1 MQIAP
6 PRVGTELFGRAAA
19 PTMMALLLLVA
30 LPSLA
35 HANDDAGH
43 PSDLWCPRYH
53 QIQGHYDPSGPIMM
67 ADGTW

>member
-1 MQIAP
+1 MTVIDRSP
-6 PRVGTELFGRAAA
+6 P

>member
-1 MQIAP
+1 
-6 PRVGTELFGRAAA
+6 
-19 PTMMALLLLVA
+19 MMALLLLVA